1 MSCRPNIQKNS
12 SETVREPRDSAE
24 WDRNLWLIE
33 KRQLAQVSRQLEHM
47 REKLELR
54 FAEGTLGLETEP
66 KSEHYTSSPAPVFP
80 VLQSSLL
87 PEKIGDIELV
97 PDAIVVLF
105 HEWGFRYFI

>member
-1 MSCRPNIQKNS
+1 
-12 SETVREPRDSAE
+12 
-24 WDRNLWLIE
+24 
-33 KRQLAQVSRQLEHM
+33 M

-54 FAEGTLGLETEP
+54 FTEGTLGLETEP

-97 PDAIVVLF
+97 PDAIVMLF
-105 HEWGFRYFI
+105 HEWGSAILLK